1 MSPINFRDRTA
12 GVDPRQLRALLAV
25 VELGSF
31 REAATR
37 LGYAQSAVSHQVASL
52 ERSLGARLIE
62 RSAGRRQVT
71 ATVAGEL
78 AVEHARRLLDG
89 FDALAADFDAQ
100 SRGDVGLVRVGVFQT
115 AAFLLAQPLG
125 RFHAAHPTVRLQL
138 VEEEQDV
145 LRALV
150 RDGELDLAFDCDGEE
165 DDEIALTPLVED
177 PWVVVT
183 RVGGHFGQRTYLDPN
198 DLDGRPLVAWEAPD
212 QARLEAT
219 FAGMGV
225 RPTVIFRTND
235 HVALTRF
242 VAAGIGNACMGSLL
256 GGTLLDPTLLC
267 LPLRGRVRARSI
279 SLATARRRTLP
290 PAAANLRAQILGDH
304 GRPDAD

>member
-1 MSPINFRDRTA
+1 MSAINTFRDRTA

-25 VELGSF
+25 VEQGSF

-52 ERSLGARLIE
+52 ERSLGARLVE
-62 RSAGRRQVT
+62 RSAGRRQVNAT
-71 ATVAGEL
+71 AAGEV

-89 FDALAADFDAQ
+89 YDALAADFDAQ
-100 SRGDVGLVRVGVFQT
+100 SRGEIGLVRVGVFQT

-125 RFHAAHPTVRLQL
+125 RFHEAHPSVRLRL
-138 VEEEQDV
+138 VEEDQDA
-145 LRALV
+145 LRAQV

-165 DDEIALTPLVED
+165 DEEIVLTPLVED

-183 RVGGHFGQRTYLDPN
+183 QAGGRFGQRTYLDPS
-198 DLDGRPLVAWEAPD
+198 DLDGRAMIAWEAPD
-212 QARLEAT
+212 QARLEGT

-225 RPTVIFRTND
+225 RPDIIFRTND

-242 VAAGIGNACMGSLL
+242 VAAGIGDACMGSLL
-256 GGTLLDPTLLC
+256 GGTLLDPALLS
-267 LPLRGRVRARSI
+267 LPLRGRVRPRAI
-279 SLATARRRTLP
+279 SLATARRRPLP
-290 PAAANLRAQILGDH
+290 PAAARLRDQIRRDH
-304 GRPDAD
+304 GRPT